1 MKNAIRP
8 AKTPSIPL
16 FYLARDIE
24 SVTRSRPLWTDW
36 CDLSWFE
43 VITLGVTFG
52 AILAFLLYS
61 VRW

>member
-1 MKNAIRP
+1 MTLPKSSRP
-8 AKTPSIPL
+8 TSLPL
-16 FYLARDIE
+16 FYLQKDVQQTAHPD
-24 SVTRSRPLWTDW
+24 RPLWTDW

-61 VRW
+61 VHW

>member
-24 SVTRSRPLWTDW
+24 SVTRLRPLWIDW

-43 VITLGVTFG
+43 VITMGITFG
-52 AILAFLLYS
+52 CIAAFLLLS
-61 VRW
+61 IWW